1 MGWALC
7 GPAGVPGKVC
17 GRGWGLD
24 EWTGPLAWGWAAT
37 KKPSPGLQAGHTL
50 VIRGVLS
57 HTISHFQL

>member
-1 MGWALC
+1 M
-7 GPAGVPGKVC
+7 C

-57 HTISHFQL
+57 HAISHFQL